1 MANSNID
8 PVFEILNCK
17 IFDTWGTGFMQPTI
31 QNLGDS
37 MLLNNL
43 EKSSYFIY
51 SSYEQ
56 GGMSMVKTSIKHMYC
71 YKLSSW
77 NNKIVN
83 TLYNTSCRKFILIVS
98 LLALQLLVLSKIMN
112 DGPSVSKCTDNLI
125 FTIKLQRAID
135 I

>member
-1 MANSNID
+1 
-8 PVFEILNCK
+8 
-17 IFDTWGTGFMQPTI
+17 MQPTI

-71 YKLSSW
+71 YKLSS
-77 NNKIVN
+77 
-83 TLYNTSCRKFILIVS
+83 
-98 LLALQLLVLSKIMN
+98 
-112 DGPSVSKCTDNLI
+112 
-125 FTIKLQRAID
+125 
-135 I
+135 